1 MMKVYSVNDPKFKP
15 YGRVVTGLADAK
27 AEILTSLA
35 ETPLPAATDYVAED
49 ENLQELPA
57 AVEVS
62 EHLFGGMPC
71 QLGWC
76 NGHNT
81 KLNCLEYHRDS
92 EFNLGTEDFILLLAK
107 LDEVENGKLDTTKV
121 KAFHVPAGV
130 LVEVYATTLHYAP
143 CHTDAA
149 KGFRVLVALPKGTNT
164 AMPAGFKTNGGDD
177 EKLWACNKWLLA
189 HPDSNEAAQGAYV
202 GLTGVNIDISLDN
215 AQ

>member
-1 MMKVYSVNDPKFKP
+1 MKIYSVSDPEFKS
-15 YGRVVTGLADAK
+15 YGRIVSGLDAAK
-27 AEILTSLA
+27 QEILDTLA
-35 ETPLPAATDYVAED
+35 NTPLPDATDYVAED
-49 ENLQELPA
+49 ASLQQLPA

-107 LDEVENGKLDTTKV
+107 LDEVTEGKLDTAKV

-164 AMPAGFKTNGGDD
+164 AIPADFKADGGDD
-177 EKLWACNKWLLA
+177 ARLWACNKWLLA
-189 HPDSNEAAQGAYV
+189 HPDSAEAAQGAYL
-202 GLTGVNIDISLDN
+202 GLTGENIDLAN
-215 AQ
+215 Q